1 MLSLEKEQRGQEAF
15 DAALNFGPDL
25 DKNFGYDGAIYVAAY
40 LDYRYG
46 SDARPDKRVENL
58 EFAKRMIGKV
68 FGVGKASKAKPSVVL
83 DKAKEIYDRI
93 GEEIKRVKAPAAG
106 DGNA

>member
-1 MLSLEKEQRGQEAF
+1 MLALEREQKGQEPF

-25 DKNFGYDGAIYVAAY
+25 DKNYGYDGAIYIAAY

-46 SDARPDKRVENL
+46 SDAQPEKRVENL
-58 EFAKRMIGKV
+58 EFAKRMIAKV

-83 DKAKEIYDRI
+83 DKAKEIYERI
-93 GEEIKRVKAPAAG
+93 GEEVRS
-106 DGNA
+106 

>member
-1 MLSLEKEQRGQEAF
+1 M
-15 DAALNFGPDL
+15 
-25 DKNFGYDGAIYVAAY
+25 
-40 LDYRYG
+40 
-46 SDARPDKRVENL
+46 ENL

-93 GEEIKRVKAPAAG
+93 GEEVKRLKGAG
-106 DGNA
+106 DASAGPGGDEG